1 MASQSKKQSRDV
13 IEFGM
18 EKLSA
23 KLGKRM
29 FIIFFKMFRSNWP
42 IRDWVEIEG

>member
-1 MASQSKKQSRDV
+1 MASQSKKQSRD
-13 IEFGM
+13 EFGM

-29 FIIFFKMFRSNWP
+29 LIIFYKMFRSNWP